1 MVVKIPLGKPS
12 IDSEEIKAV
21 EKVLRSGWLAEGPN
35 VKEFEK
41 QTAEFI
47 GTKYAVAVNS
57 CTSALH
63 LALAAIGI
71 GAKDEVIVPSFT
83 YPATANAVICQG
95 GTPIFVD
102 VDWVYHN
109 IDPDKIKKKITERT
123 KAIIPVHYAGH
134 PADMDPI
141 MEIAEKHGLVVIEDA
156 AEALGAEYKGKRV
169 GSIGIGCFSFYPTK
183 NITTGEGGMITT
195 NDEDIHRITRMM
207 RGHGVFK
214 GTWSREREKKPW
226 ERIQVEL
233 GYNFRMT
240 DIQGAIGLVQ
250 LRKLETMNKKRISH
264 ANYLNKRI
272 DKIDGI
278 TPPAIM
284 KNCKHV
290 YQMYTPTAEDE
301 ETRDRIVD
309 SLRERGIGASV
320 HFAPPTHLMPYY
332 VKKYGYKEGTLPV
345 TEKTSKTIFTL
356 PMFPDLKKEELRMM
370 ADALEDVLR

>member
-71 GAKDEVIVPSFT
+71 GVKDEVIVPSFT

-156 AEALGAEYKGKRV
+156 AEALGAEYKGKKV

-272 DKIDGI
+272 DEIDGL

-332 VKKYGYKEGTLPV
+332 VEKFGYKEGILPV

-356 PMFPDLKKEELRMM
+356 PMYPDLRNEELCIT
-370 ADALEDVLR
+370 ADALEDILR